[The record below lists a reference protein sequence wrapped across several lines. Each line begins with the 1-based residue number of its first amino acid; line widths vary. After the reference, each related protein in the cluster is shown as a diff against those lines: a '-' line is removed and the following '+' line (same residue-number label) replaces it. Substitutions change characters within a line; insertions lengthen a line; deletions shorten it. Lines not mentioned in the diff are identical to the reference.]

1 LNESNALSHDLLT
14 HRYESLPVCFLQNE
28 ALVPNVKTSLW
39 WRDVMMIG
47 GVSDACLFSHNV
59 NNILGDGFTTCFLK
73 EIWLGL
79 DPLEVAFLSLFAK
92 TTP

>member
-28 ALVPNVKTSLW
+28 VLVPNVKTSLW

-59 NNILGDGFTTCFLK
+59 NNILGDGFK
-73 EIWLGL
+73 GKMARLG
-79 DPLEVAFLSLFAK
+79 PLRGRFSVVIC
-92 TTP
+92 